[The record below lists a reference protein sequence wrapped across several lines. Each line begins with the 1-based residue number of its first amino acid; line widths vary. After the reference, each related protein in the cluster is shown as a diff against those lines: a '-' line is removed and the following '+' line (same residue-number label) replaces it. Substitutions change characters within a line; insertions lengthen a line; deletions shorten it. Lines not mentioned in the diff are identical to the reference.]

1 MKIIL
6 KYVKPYWWLV
16 LLAPLFMI
24 GEVLCDLVQI
34 DIMSEIVNKGILNE
48 IYGASEKVQ
57 IVIKF
62 GIQMLILLVLGGI
75 GGILSAACASACANS
90 FANDLRKEVFS
101 KVINL
106 SFEQTDKFTTGSLI
120 TRITN
125 DITQIQDFVSMAVR
139 MFIRSLTMFIGG
151 MVFMFR
157 INPAFGYVILIV
169 LPIEFITVF
178 YFLKKVNPLFKV
190 VQKKIDK
197 VNSVVQEN
205 VNGARVVKA
214 FTGEEKE
221 KNRFDESNTDLAN
234 HSYNVFKIMSFLGP
248 IMNIFLYGVCIA
260 IIYIGGIEINKNITL
275 ILAGNENVF
284 MVGDVIEATTYVS
297 MILGA
302 VVQLTM
308 ISQQVTRA
316 TVSANRVREVLD
328 SLPVIVSNNT
338 EVMETEE
345 SGTIEFKNV
354 SFSYP
359 NFSSAEVLDD
369 ISLKINTG
377 ETLAILGATG
387 SGKTTLVNLIP
398 RFYDTSN
405 GDVLVDGVNVKDY
418 ALSDLRTRVTTVLQR
433 TELFSGTIYDNIKWG
448 KGDATLEEVKKVC
461 EISQAANFIEEFNN
475 GYDTI
480 IGEKGSSLSGG
491 QKQRLAIARA
501 LIRKPEIL
509 IFDDS
514 TSALDLETEAK
525 LYKALRE
532 NLGDTT
538 VVLIAQRV
546 ASAKNADRIAV
557 IDQGKI
563 VACDT
568 HDNLMKNCDIY
579 IDIYNSQLKRG
590 DEDE

>member
-234 HSYNVFKIMSFLGP
+234 HSYNVFKIMSLLGP

-448 KGDATLEEVKKVC
+448 KGDATLDEVKKVC

>member
-1 MKIIL
+1 MKMIL
-6 KYVKPYWWLV
+6 KYVKPYWYFV

-24 GEVLCDLVQI
+24 IEVLCDLVQI

-48 IYGASEKVQ
+48 LYDASEKVQ
-57 IVIKF
+57 IVLKY
-62 GIQMLILLVLGGI
+62 GAQMLGLLALGGL

-101 KVINL
+101 KVVNL

-125 DITQIQDFVSMAVR
+125 DVTQIQDFVSMAVR
-139 MFIRSLTMFIGG
+139 MFIRSLTMFVGG
-151 MVFMFR
+151 MIFMFR
-157 INPAFGYVILIV
+157 INPSFGYVILIV
-169 LPIEFITVF
+169 LPIEIITVV
-178 YFLKKVNPLFKV
+178 YFLRKVNPLFKV
-190 VQKKIDK
+190 VQKKIDR

-221 KNRFDESNTDLAN
+221 KSRFDDANTDLAN
-234 HSYNVFKIMSFLGP
+234 NSYRVFKIMSFLGP

-260 IIYIGGIEINKNITL
+260 IIYIGGLKINDNISF

-284 MVGDVIEATTYVS
+284 MVGDVMEAITYVS

-302 VVQLTM
+302 VMQLSM

-316 TVSANRVREVLD
+316 TVSALRVREVLD
-328 SLPVIVSNNT
+328 SIPVITSTNT
-338 EVMETEE
+338 EAVKTEE
-345 SGTIEFKNV
+345 AGTIEFKNV

-359 NFSSAEVLDD
+359 NFSSDD
-369 ISLKINTG
+369 ILNNVSLKINTG

-398 RFYDTSN
+398 RFYDTSK

-418 ALSDLRTRVTTVLQR
+418 ALNDLRTRVTTVLQR

-448 KGDATLEEVKKVC
+448 KSDATLDEVKEVC
-461 EISQAANFIEEFNN
+461 RISQASEFIEDFNS

-532 NLGDTT
+532 SLGDTT

-568 HDNLMKNCDIY
+568 HDNLIKNCDIY

>member
-101 KVINL
+101 KVVNL

-151 MVFMFR
+151 MIFMFR

-248 IMNIFLYGVCIA
+248 IMNIFLYGVCIS

-525 LYKALRE
+525 LYKTLRE

>member
-1 MKIIL
+1 MKMIL
-6 KYVKPYWWLV
+6 KYVKPYWYFV

-24 GEVLCDLVQI
+24 IEVLCDLVQI

-48 IYGASEKVQ
+48 LYDASEKVQ
-57 IVIKF
+57 IVLKY
-62 GIQMLILLVLGGI
+62 GAQMLGLLALGGL

-101 KVINL
+101 KVVNL

-125 DITQIQDFVSMAVR
+125 DVTQIQDFVSMAVR
-139 MFIRSLTMFIGG
+139 MFIRSLTMFVGG
-151 MVFMFR
+151 MIFMFR
-157 INPAFGYVILIV
+157 INPSFGYVILIV
-169 LPIEFITVF
+169 LPIEIITVV
-178 YFLKKVNPLFKV
+178 YFLRKVNPLFKV
-190 VQKKIDK
+190 VQKKIDR

-221 KNRFDESNTDLAN
+221 KNRFDDANTDLAN
-234 HSYNVFKIMSFLGP
+234 NSYRVFKIMSFLGP

-260 IIYIGGIEINKNITL
+260 IIYIGGLKINDNISF

-284 MVGDVIEATTYVS
+284 MVGDVMEAITYVS

-302 VVQLTM
+302 VMQLSM

-316 TVSANRVREVLD
+316 TVSALRVREVLD
-328 SLPVIVSNNT
+328 SIPVITSTNT
-338 EVMETEE
+338 EVVKTEE
-345 SGTIEFKNV
+345 AGTIEFKNV

-359 NFSSAEVLDD
+359 NFSSDD
-369 ISLKINTG
+369 ILNNVSLKINTG

-398 RFYDTSN
+398 RFYDTSK

-418 ALSDLRTRVTTVLQR
+418 ALNDLRTRVTTVLQR

-448 KGDATLEEVKKVC
+448 KSDATLDEVKEVC
-461 EISQAANFIEEFNN
+461 RISQASEFIEDFNS

-532 NLGDTT
+532 SLGDTT

-568 HDNLMKNCDIY
+568 HDNLIKNCDIY

>member
-1 MKIIL
+1 MKMIL
-6 KYVKPYWWLV
+6 KYVKPYWYFV

-24 GEVLCDLVQI
+24 IEVLCDLVQI
-34 DIMSEIVNKGILNE
+34 DIMSEIVNRGILNE
-48 IYGASEKVQ
+48 LYDASEKVQ
-57 IVIKF
+57 IVLKY
-62 GIQMLILLVLGGI
+62 GAQMLGLLALGGL

-101 KVINL
+101 KVVNL

-125 DITQIQDFVSMAVR
+125 DVTQIQDFVSMAVR
-139 MFIRSLTMFIGG
+139 MFIRSLTMFVGG
-151 MVFMFR
+151 MIFMFR
-157 INPAFGYVILIV
+157 INPSFGYVILIV
-169 LPIEFITVF
+169 LPIEIITVV
-178 YFLKKVNPLFKV
+178 YFLRKVNPLFKV
-190 VQKKIDK
+190 VQKKIDR

-221 KNRFDESNTDLAN
+221 KNRFDDANTDLAN
-234 HSYNVFKIMSFLGP
+234 NSYRVFKIMSFLGP

-260 IIYIGGIEINKNITL
+260 IIYIGGLKINDNISF

-284 MVGDVIEATTYVS
+284 MVGDVMEAITYVS

-302 VVQLTM
+302 VMQLSM

-316 TVSANRVREVLD
+316 TVSALRVREVLD
-328 SLPVIVSNNT
+328 SIPVITSTNT
-338 EVMETEE
+338 EVVKTEE
-345 SGTIEFKNV
+345 AGTIEFKNV

-359 NFSSAEVLDD
+359 NFSSDD
-369 ISLKINTG
+369 ILNNVSLKINTG

-398 RFYDTSN
+398 RFYDTSK

-418 ALSDLRTRVTTVLQR
+418 VLNDLRTRVTTVLQR

-448 KGDATLEEVKKVC
+448 KSDATLDEVKEVC
-461 EISQAANFIEEFNN
+461 RISQASEFIEDFNS

-532 NLGDTT
+532 SLGDTT

-568 HDNLMKNCDIY
+568 HDNLIKNCDIY

>member
-234 HSYNVFKIMSFLGP
+234 HSYNVFKIMSLLGP

>member
-75 GGILSAACASACANS
+75 GGILSAACASDCANS

-157 INPAFGYVILIV
+157 INPAFGYVVLIV

-302 VVQLTM
+302 VIQLTM

>member
-1 MKIIL
+1 MKVIL
-6 KYVKPYWWLV
+6 KYVKPYWYFV

-24 GEVLCDLVQI
+24 IEVLCDLVQI

-48 IYGASEKVQ
+48 LYNASEKVQ
-57 IVIKF
+57 IVLKY
-62 GIQMLILLVLGGI
+62 GAQMLGLLALGGL

-101 KVINL
+101 KVVNL

-125 DITQIQDFVSMAVR
+125 DVTQIQDFVSMAVR
-139 MFIRSLTMFIGG
+139 MFIRSLTMFVGG
-151 MVFMFR
+151 MIFMFR
-157 INPAFGYVILIV
+157 INPSFGYVVLIV
-169 LPIEFITVF
+169 LPIEIITVV
-178 YFLKKVNPLFKV
+178 YFLRKVNPLFKV
-190 VQKKIDK
+190 VQKKIDR

-221 KNRFDESNTDLAN
+221 KNRFDDANTDLAN
-234 HSYNVFKIMSFLGP
+234 NSYRVFKIMSFLGP

-260 IIYIGGIEINKNITL
+260 IIYIGGLKINDNISF

-284 MVGDVIEATTYVS
+284 MVGDVMEAITYVS

-302 VVQLTM
+302 VMQLSM

-316 TVSANRVREVLD
+316 TVSALRVREVLD
-328 SLPVIVSNNT
+328 SIPVITSTNT
-338 EVMETEE
+338 EVVKTEE
-345 SGTIEFKNV
+345 AGTIEFKNV

-359 NFSSAEVLDD
+359 NFSSDD
-369 ISLKINTG
+369 ILNNVSLKINTG

-398 RFYDTSN
+398 RFYDTSK

-418 ALSDLRTRVTTVLQR
+418 ALNDLRTRVTTVLQR

-448 KGDATLEEVKKVC
+448 KGDATLDEVKEVC
-461 EISQAANFIEEFNN
+461 RISQASEFIEDFNS

-532 NLGDTT
+532 SLGDTT

-568 HDNLMKNCDIY
+568 HDNLIKNCDIY

>member
-151 MVFMFR
+151 MIFMFR
-157 INPAFGYVILIV
+157 INPAFGYVVLIV